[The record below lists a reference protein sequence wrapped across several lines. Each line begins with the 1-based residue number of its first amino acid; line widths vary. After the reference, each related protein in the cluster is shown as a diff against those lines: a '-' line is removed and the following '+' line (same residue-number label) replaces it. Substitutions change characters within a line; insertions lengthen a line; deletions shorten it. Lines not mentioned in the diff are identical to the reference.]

1 MTGVASSACGVADF
15 CSVAVLLLL
24 SGRLDLRAGDFAG
37 SLGCGQFPCQF
48 AGVKL
53 AFEANLELVI
63 AELES
68 HLESDLPF
76 FKADLLDRER
86 TKAGTEVRLDR
97 EPLLSRSLLGGHRQ
111 APLADEGRTDA
122 LAVCGDLTLLQAEG
136 SRERMAFQHPFVGR
150 FPLAVAELAYTTERE
165 LAVFELHVGNL
176 MFAPF
181 ALPLGLELLLLVEG
195 DYQHRVELALAHF
208 DGHVPASEDGGHA
221 LELLTFSRDLALV
234 AGEQTGELAL
244 LERADEI
251 ARKFLIAELTN
262 QGEGNVFAFAFN
274 VLYFADSHYAD
285 PLGGEISLLVLGEG
299 EYRRHLPVVEIQL
312 HVPFAYQSLA
322 LGCSP

>member
-111 APLADEGRTDA
+111 VPLADEGRTNA
-122 LAVCGDLTLLQAEG
+122 PPVCGDLTLLRAEG
-136 SRERMAFQHPFVGR
+136 SRQRMAFQRPFVGR
-150 FPLAVAELAYTTERE
+150 FPLAVAELAHTTERE
-165 LAVFELHVGNL
+165 LAVFELHVANL
-176 MFAPF
+176 MFTPL
-181 ALPLGLELLLLVEG
+181 ALPLGLELFLLVGG
-195 DYQHRVELALAHF
+195 DYQHSFELALAHCN
-208 DGHVPASEDGGHA
+208 GHVPASEDRGHA
-221 LELLTFSRDLALV
+221 LEPLTFGRDLALV
-234 AGEQTGELAL
+234 AAEQTGKLAL
-244 LERADEI
+244 LESADEI
-251 ARKFLIAELTN
+251 ARIFLTADLIN
-262 QGEGNVFAFAFN
+262 QG
-274 VLYFADSHYAD
+274 
-285 PLGGEISLLVLGEG
+285 
-299 EYRRHLPVVEIQL
+299 R
-312 HVPFAYQSLA
+312 
-322 LGCSP
+322 